1 MLGLQSLEYAPVLV
15 PFCVSYLGLV
25 AMSDQEREALTLPNQ
40 IREVC
45 DEWIAE
51 NGVGPSSDWHVLRL
65 LPLAEKVEA
74 ALAVREDWIAER
86 SDVEKERD
94 ELRAKLA
101 AREDT
106 DLLISDY

>member
-1 MLGLQSLEYAPVLV
+1 MTDLG
-15 PFCVSYLGLV
+15 
-25 AMSDQEREALTLPNQ
+25 QEREALTLPNQ

-45 DEWIAE
+45 DEWVAE

-106 DLLISDY
+106 EQERKR